1 MADIGTVEADLGSL
15 ERDAK
20 KGLVSAFRYIL
31 KNLSFG
37 SPDERTAKNFRM
49 AWLSATTSSV
59 ADTEFSV
66 AHGMESTP
74 MYVLPVVPLNE
85 IGAKLVPLEVTRAA
99 DGKRI
104 YLKSSSTSASIK
116 LLVE

>member
-1 MADIGTVEADLGSL
+1 MADIGTIDADLGSL
-15 ERDAK
+15 DRETK
-20 KGLVSAFRYIL
+20 KGLLSAFRYVL

-37 SPDERTAKNFRM
+37 SPDERAAKNFRM
-49 AWLSATTSSV
+49 SWLSATTSSV
-59 ADTEFSV
+59 ANTEFSV

-74 MYVLPVVPLNE
+74 MYVLPALPLNE
-85 IGAKLVPLEVTRAA
+85 VGARIVPLEVTRAA

-104 YLKSSSTSASIK
+104 YLKSSSTSAPIK